1 MVEAGVTDDGDL
13 SPLLMRVP
21 MPASWR
27 CLLVRPTGGEG
38 LSGNAEER
46 FFDQLQRSPP
56 AEPSVARLLL
66 TSLLPGL
73 QRGDIE
79 EFGAALSE
87 IQRQIG
93 AIFADR
99 QGGVF
104 HPSAAPLIEALGSL
118 GVGAVGQSSWGPT
131 VYGIVSD
138 PARAADVA
146 GAIARA
152 RRGSGRGDGRRL
164 RPSRRRLRTR

>member
-1 MVEAGVTDDGDL
+1 MSCGA
-13 SPLLMRVP
+13 R
-21 MPASWR
+21 A
-27 CLLVRPTGGEG
+27 
-38 LSGNAEER
+38 
-46 FFDQLQRSPP
+46 P
-56 AEPSVARLLL
+56 AEPPVARLLL

-93 AIFADR
+93 VIFAER

-104 HPSAAPLIEALGSL
+104 HPNAAPLIEALGSL

-138 PARAADVA
+138 PERASDVA
-146 GAIARA
+146 GRLRQLVGASAGVSVVDFD
-152 RRGSGRGDGRRL
+152 RRGAVCEEVEMEA
-164 RPSRRRLRTR
+164 SRA

>member
-1 MVEAGVTDDGDL
+1 
-13 SPLLMRVP
+13 MRVP
-21 MPASWR
+21 MPSSWR
-27 CLLVRPTGGEG
+27 CLLVRPAGAEG
-38 LSGNAEER
+38 LSGSAEER
-46 FFDQLQRSPP
+46 FFEELRRVRPGEP
-56 AEPSVARLLL
+56 AVARLLL

-104 HPSAAPLIEALGSL
+104 HPSAAPLIEALASL
-118 GVGAVGQSSWGPT
+118 GVTAVGQSSWGPT

-138 PARAADVA
+138 PERAADVA
-146 GAIARA
+146 G
-152 RRGSGRGDGRRL
+152 RL
-164 RPSRRRLRTR
+164 RQLAGASADVTVVDFDRAGAICERVEATASRA